1 MDVAVFGG
9 GPAGL
14 AAALALRQCG
24 FRVALYDAQRP
35 PIDKACGEGLM
46 PEALRL
52 LRGFGVALDE
62 RDGAH
67 FAGIS
72 FHDAHASASAAF
84 GSRRGLGVRRSHL
97 QEAMA
102 RRAAQMGVAL
112 HWGAV
117 VKVLAGGGFASAGTR
132 ISAEFFVIADGMCST
147 LAAASGFRERNCH
160 SRRYASRQHFE
171 CAPWSDSVE
180 VHWRDGE
187 QLYITPVGDH
197 EVGAALLT
205 SRRGR
210 RLCDAFP
217 DFPEVAKR
225 LASVPRT
232 SNMRGA
238 VTRIRTLRE
247 VIRGNVAVLGDASG
261 SVDAITGDGLLS
273 AFRQANALADAIAAG
288 EPKRYAAEHAHIAKA
303 PQRMARML
311 LLLDRYPGLER
322 RFVATMATRPESF
335 AALLGAHA
343 GEQSWPSF
351 AWMQA
356 AALLNCRRKTEDKTG
371 RDTEPDIRRDVRLDK
386 GPWLPYATKA
396 HRERGL

>member
-1 MDVAVFGG
+1 
-9 GPAGL
+9 
-14 AAALALRQCG
+14 
-24 FRVALYDAQRP
+24 
-35 PIDKACGEGLM
+35 
-46 PEALRL
+46 
-52 LRGFGVALDE
+52 
-62 RDGAH
+62 
-67 FAGIS
+67 
-72 FHDAHASASAAF
+72 
-84 GSRRGLGVRRSHL
+84 
-97 QEAMA
+97 
-102 RRAAQMGVAL
+102 
-112 HWGAV
+112 
-117 VKVLAGGGFASAGTR
+117 
-132 ISAEFFVIADGMCST
+132 
-147 LAAASGFRERNCH
+147 
-160 SRRYASRQHFE
+160 
-171 CAPWSDSVE
+171 
-180 VHWRDGE
+180 
-187 QLYITPVGDH
+187 
-197 EVGAALLT
+197 
-205 SRRGR
+205 
-210 RLCDAFP
+210 
-217 DFPEVAKR
+217 
-225 LASVPRT
+225 
-232 SNMRGA
+232 MRGA

-335 AALLGAHA
+335 AALLSAHA